1 MLSKEE
7 LLKELDYH
15 GAGCLK
21 TEVEKLYRALDI
33 YKSAVPSWAKIEIE
47 KLVDQNETK

>member
-15 GAGCLK
+15 DASCLK
-21 TEVEKLYRALDI
+21 TEIEHLYSVIDTLLGL
-33 YKSAVPSWAKIEIE
+33 VPSWAKIEIE

>member
-1 MLSKEE
+1 MKSKED

-21 TEVEKLYRALDI
+21 QEIEHLYSVIDTLI
-33 YKSAVPSWAKIEIE
+33 GLVPSWARVEID
-47 KLVDQNETK
+47 KMVDQNETK